1 MLWASG
7 MNYGFRRTLPHMLGV
22 NDGFMSLLVA
32 TALGLG
38 ALIQSVSWMSPVL
51 RIAASA
57 YLLYLAYRVATAGEA
72 KQGGA
77 SKPFTFWEGAA
88 FQYVNPKAWVMTIT
102 AAGAFI
108 PPDLPLFTSTAVM
121 VGVFGAVNMAS
132 ITTWAAGGTAMSRL
146 LTNDRRRKIVNGI
159 LGLLLVATVY
169 LINT

>member
-132 ITTWAAGGTAMSRL
+132 ITTWAADGTAMSRL
-146 LTNDRRRKIVNGI
+146 FTNDRRRKIVNGI